1 MRAIPIILLAITL
14 SACGRKP
21 ETLGYKIVETRPH
34 DPECYTQGLE
44 FHGKRLFESGG
55 GYGVS
60 TVREVDPADGK
71 VLRKRPMAKNIF
83 AEGIT
88 ILNNELWV
96 LSWKENIVT
105 VMEPDTFKF
114 LRSFNYKGEGWGLT
128 NDGKQLIM
136 SNGSSTIQFIDPKD
150 FSVKRTIEVKRSG
163 NPVSM
168 TEEVWAAQI
177 ALNLN
182 SAFLGCKH
190 VLPVM
195 ERQFEATG
203 QGGAIVNISSIG
215 GLSFEVGGR
224 VSAAYAASKAG
235 LIAFGRSTA
244 IAYVRK
250 GIRVNTVVPGSMHT
264 PLVEHRLVRQLGAS
278 DAEALIRRR
287 HASVPMGRMGD
298 AWDVAHAVLFLA
310 SDEARYITAT
320 QLVVDGGMT
329 AARPAA

>member
-128 NDGKQLIM
+128 NDGEQLIM
-136 SNGSSTIQFIDPKD
+136 SNGTSTIQFIDPKD
-150 FSVKRTIEVKRSG
+150 FSVKRSIEVKRSG

-168 TEEVWAAQI
+168 INELELVDNQI
-177 ALNLN
+177 LANIYQTGEIIRISPEDGKVTGTLDLSTLKNQLPRPNKADVLNGIARDP
-182 SAFLGCKH
+182 S
-190 VLPVM
+190 
-195 ERQFEATG
+195 TG
-203 QGGAIVNISSIG
+203 NLLVTGK
-215 GLSFEVGGR
+215 LW
-224 VSAAYAASKAG
+224 SKM
-235 LIAFGRSTA
+235 F
-244 IAYVRK
+244 V
-250 GIRVNTVVPGSMHT
+250 IRLEN
-264 PLVEHRLVRQLGAS
+264 
-278 DAEALIRRR
+278 
-287 HASVPMGRMGD
+287 
-298 AWDVAHAVLFLA
+298 
-310 SDEARYITAT
+310 
-320 QLVVDGGMT
+320 
-329 AARPAA
+329 